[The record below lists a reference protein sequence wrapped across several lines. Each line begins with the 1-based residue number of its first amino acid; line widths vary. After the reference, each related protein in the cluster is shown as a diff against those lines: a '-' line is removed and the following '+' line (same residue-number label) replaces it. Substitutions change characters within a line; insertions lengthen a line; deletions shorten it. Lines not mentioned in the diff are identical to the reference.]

1 MRQKWHKGGLVQ
13 EGHFLHSHYHG
24 GFFGGHHHHGFFHH
38 HHYGH
43 GYHYHMH
50 GACFPHTARVV
61 SESQGD
67 VSIAS
72 LSVGERVRTQHG
84 WGEVLFFAVH
94 KPDARSTFVK
104 ISTPQ
109 HTLLVSRSH
118 AILLTDGSAVLAGRV
133 HVGMQLMS
141 GTVQRVDKQHGVGL
155 YAPVTST
162 GALLVDGIATSDYG
176 PLAQWAGQRTAHS
189 LLAPLRVLKWAF
201 PSWHIWHAHARSDG
215 THPLMAWGQWLFQL

>member
-1 MRQKWHKGGLVQ
+1 MYRLGLWWPPSASLPPSALA
-13 EGHFLHSHYHG
+13 F
-24 GFFGGHHHHGFFHH
+24 
-38 HHYGH
+38 
-43 GYHYHMH
+43 
-50 GACFPHTARVV
+50 VV

-94 KPDARSTFVK
+94 KPDVRSTFVK

-118 AILLTDGSAVLAGRV
+118 AILQADGSAVLAGRV

-141 GTVQRVDKQHGVGL
+141 GTVQHVDKQHGVGL

-189 LLAPLRVLKWAF
+189 FLAPLRVLKWAF